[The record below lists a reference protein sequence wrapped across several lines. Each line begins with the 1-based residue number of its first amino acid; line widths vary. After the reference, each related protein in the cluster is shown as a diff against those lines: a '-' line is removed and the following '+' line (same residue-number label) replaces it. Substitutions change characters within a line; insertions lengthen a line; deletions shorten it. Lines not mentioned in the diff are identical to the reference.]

1 MNLLIVCPHFQP
13 DVAPT
18 GEVMTAI
25 VRELAARGHRLQI
38 VTSLPWYRHHRIDDG
53 WSHRL
58 VQTEETEW
66 GWITRLHPFPTDK
79 SNLPAR
85 AMAFGGFTALS
96 AAVASVAKMRPDAVL
111 AMSPP
116 LILGGAG
123 WLAARRWR
131 VPFVFNIQDVFP
143 DVAVEVGAITNPKVI
158 AAASWIE
165 RFLYLRSDAVTV
177 LSDDLRANLAA
188 KLGARRPERVRVI
201 PNFVDTAAITP
212 ADRITPYRAE
222 LGLGDR
228 TVVMYAGNLGYSQ
241 SVGLLAWKDV
251 LRDFWKDF
259 SAHVEEIKDLRVSE
273 VLATGDLHTVLL
285 KTGLA
290 RSSVP
295 SKMYSILAAG
305 RPCLASVDLDTEVD
319 RTLRDANAGRVAAP
333 DDVDAFVA
341 TLGEMLDRRDDWAG
355 WGRSGRHWVEEWLS
369 PAAVAESYEQLF
381 EELAGRR
388 SGESSSLR

>member
-1 MNLLIVCPHFQP
+1 VEAADGLDNVVFAPMQP
-13 DVAPT
+13 
-18 GEVMTAI
+18 
-25 VRELAARGHRLQI
+25 RE
-38 VTSLPWYRHHRIDDG
+38 
-53 WSHRL
+53 
-58 VQTEETEW
+58 
-66 GWITRLHPFPTDK
+66 
-79 SNLPAR
+79 
-85 AMAFGGFTALS
+85 
-96 AAVASVAKMRPDAVL
+96 
-111 AMSPP
+111 
-116 LILGGAG
+116 
-123 WLAARRWR
+123 
-131 VPFVFNIQDVFP
+131 
-143 DVAVEVGAITNPKVI
+143 
-158 AAASWIE
+158 
-165 RFLYLRSDAVTV
+165 
-177 LSDDLRANLAA
+177 
-188 KLGARRPERVRVI
+188 
-201 PNFVDTAAITP
+201 
-212 ADRITPYRAE
+212 
-222 LGLGDR
+222 
-228 TVVMYAGNLGYSQ
+228 
-241 SVGLLAWKDV
+241 
-251 LRDFWKDF
+251 
-259 SAHVEEIKDLRVSE
+259 RVSE